1 MKMTCDLRSF
11 SIEYVLL
18 FECIRSVV
26 SDFIIDVEDNSV
38 RLIVCFFFVKQKTA
52 YEIRISDWSSDV
64 CSSDLPRRY
73 WYRFVVDGIRSDTGT
88 VRTAPAAGAALDRL
102 RIAVAGCQHY
112 ERGLFTAW
120 RHISR
125 EADLDAVYHYGDYIY
140 EGKPARAAAAAKAP
154 IEIGRAHV

>member
-1 MKMTCDLRSF
+1 MPGPSG
-11 SIEYVLL
+11 S
-18 FECIRSVV
+18 
-26 SDFIIDVEDNSV
+26 
-38 RLIVCFFFVKQKTA
+38 
-52 YEIRISDWSSDV
+52 
-64 CSSDLPRRY
+64 RRG
-73 WYRFVVDGIRSDTGT
+73 WYRLVGDGVRSDTGT

-154 IEIGRAHV
+154 IVRHHDSDENYSLDDYRPIGRTHV